1 MNKHCGRWVF
11 SKVRG
16 CLMVVAEAAKGQ
28 GKGGGARGERNRTPV
43 GGASGTVRLV
53 NTLALSAMLTQSLLQ
68 PLQAVA
74 QIRADN
80 TAPGAQR
87 PTVLSTGSGLP
98 QVNITTPSAAGIVQP
113 KGPAWP
119 QLIHWR
125 GPNTLRNCAPAICD
139 RPMVLTYTASRPK
152 ALFISSYTRIGLI
165 GISV

>member
-11 SKVRG
+11 SKIRG

-87 PTVLSTGSGLP
+87 PTVLSTGNGLP
-98 QVNITTPSAAGIVQP
+98 PVGQVEHAEFGNGIAVTVFQQLIDLAGI
-113 KGPAWP
+113 GGAFGG
-119 QLIHWR
+119 LD
-125 GPNTLRNCAPAICD
+125 A
-139 RPMVLTYTASRPK
+139 
-152 ALFISSYTRIGLI
+152 ALFPRVEIRLNI
-165 GISV
+165 